1 LRAGIDANL
10 ADDTDMRN
18 RFEAARALG
27 AEVLASG
34 RSVGRGLPA
43 ELAERWGKAQQ
54 EVIRPVL
61 ARFGLDEV
69 KIAMTGSAAMAQS
82 TAEFFLHCGIPLSD
96 LYGQSETSGLVSWD
110 PNEITPGTSGKP
122 LPGVKVTL
130 ADDGEILVRGDNVFV
145 GYLNDESSTSEV
157 MDGAGW
163 LHTGDLG
170 RIDEEGNLVL
180 VGRKKDLL
188 VPSNGHNVS
197 PAPIEAALKECLL
210 IGQACVIGDARP
222 YLVALVVLDPQAV
235 TSWAQRFGFHEST
248 LTELS
253 EEPALIGAL
262 EQHVKETN
270 RRFAPAERIR
280 EFVMLAEQWPL
291 DSELLTPTGK
301 LKRRGILLRYED
313 LIAEMYRR

>member
-1 LRAGIDANL
+1 
-10 ADDTDMRN
+10 
-18 RFEAARALG
+18 
-27 AEVLASG
+27 
-34 RSVGRGLPA
+34 
-43 ELAERWGKAQQ
+43 
-54 EVIRPVL
+54 
-61 ARFGLDEV
+61 
-69 KIAMTGSAAMAQS
+69 
-82 TAEFFLHCGIPLSD
+82 
-96 LYGQSETSGLVSWD
+96 
-110 PNEITPGTSGKP
+110 
-122 LPGVKVTL
+122 
-130 ADDGEILVRGDNVFV
+130 VFV